1 MVQMNRAI
9 ESDEK
14 TASVEGMWK
23 RSERQTVA
31 DANRGRSDRR
41 ADGVSGMM
49 RTMACVATMT
59 SERGRGDHHLAEG
72 GRRHAHAQSRGS
84 VVLCSGLADRQ

>member
-31 DANRGRSDRR
+31 DAN
-41 ADGVSGMM
+41 
-49 RTMACVATMT
+49 
-59 SERGRGDHHLAEG
+59 
-72 GRRHAHAQSRGS
+72 
-84 VVLCSGLADRQ
+84 